1 MGIRNVEFK
10 LACVGE
16 PPSCAEFL
24 MPAPAKSMEQGALRL
39 HLYVSGNACSIT
51 AFRQARNNRPIAV
64 HPLLLHAAVFQGL
77 EQGAARLAIVFAI
90 AEAAGADQVVEFD
103 KASFHVAA
111 ADVAEAEFTDA
122 RGVDQLTAARE
133 VEQPRRGSGVGALAG
148 QLRQRAHAG
157 IDFRQQAIDQ
167 RGFAH
172 ARLAD
177 KDADT
182 SVQLLLQLFHA
193 IAVMG
198 RDFQHRVAQ
207 GAVDRQQRVECG
219 GILLV
224 DQVEFVQQQQRAN
237 AGMLGCHQVAV
248 DQVGM
253 GLGQWCK
260 HDHDHVDVGRY
271 RLELATAVGAA
282 QFGAARQLGDDH
294 ADALVA
300 GAPDH
305 LVAGDQRRQVGA
317 QVAAEHQAREFAFQR
332 LDFDLHTE
340 VRNYQ
345 ARLFGAQVA
354 ALERFHGG
362 GFTFGGA
369 GGAFTLNLFD
379 APVLATIELA
389 FGHWCSV
396 SIMQR
401 LGKTVASLARPRLLN
416 CAATPR
422 CQENQAMQNP
432 QNLIWIDL
440 EMTGLNPDTDVI
452 IEMATI
458 VTDSNLNT
466 LAEGP
471 VIAIHHSDAVL
482 ATMDEWNTRTHGN
495 SGLTQRVRDSRISM
509 AEAEAETI
517 AFLEKW
523 VPKGKSP
530 ICGNSIC
537 QDRRFLYT
545 HMKALES
552 YFHYRNLDVST
563 LKELAARWAPEVKDS
578 FHKGSTH
585 LALDDIRESI
595 AELQHYRKHFIKA

>member
-1 MGIRNVEFK
+1 MCCLVT
-10 LACVGE
+10 
-16 PPSCAEFL
+16 
-24 MPAPAKSMEQGALRL
+24 AL
-39 HLYVSGNACSIT
+39 GQT
-51 AFRQARNNRPIAV
+51 RNNRPIAV
-64 HPLLLHAAVFQGL
+64 HPLLLHAAIFQRL
-77 EQGAARLAIVFAI
+77 EQGATGFAVMFAV
-90 AEAAGADQVVEFD
+90 AEAAGADQVVELD
-103 KASFHVAA
+103 ETGFHVAA
-111 ADVAEAEFTDA
+111 ADMAEAEFTNA

-133 VEQPRRGSGVGALAG
+133 VEQPRGGGGVGALAG
-148 QLRQRAHAG
+148 QLRQRADTG
-157 IDFRQQAIDQ
+157 VDFRQQAVDQ
-167 RGFAH
+167 RGLAH

-177 KDADT
+177 EHADAP
-182 SVQLLLQLFHA
+182 VQLVLQLFHA
-193 IAVMG
+193 IAVMS
-198 RDFQHRVAQ
+198 RHFQHRVTQ
-207 GAVDRQQRVECG
+207 GAVDRQQRVERRG
-219 GILLV
+219 VLFV

-237 AGMLGCHQVAV
+237 AGMLGGDQVTV

-253 GLGQWCK
+253 RLGQRCE
-260 HDHDHVDVGRY
+260 DDDDHVDVGRH
-271 RLELATAVGAA
+271 RLQLAAAVGTA
-282 QFGAARQLGDDH
+282 QFGGAGQLRDDH

-300 GAPDH
+300 GTPH
-305 LVAGDQRRQVGA
+305 HSVAGHQRRQVGT
-317 QVAAEHQAREFAFQR
+317 QVAAEDLAGEFAFER
-332 LDFDLHTE
+332 LDLDLHTK
-340 VRNYQ
+340 VRDHQ

-369 GGAFTLNLFD
+369 CGAFALNLFD
-379 APVLATIELA
+379 APVLATVELA

-401 LGKTVASLARPRLLN
+401 LGETVASLARPRLLN

-495 SGLTQRVRDSRISM
+495 SGLTQRVRDSRVSM

-537 QDRRFLYT
+537 QDRRFLYN